1 MALYRNALPQLDG
14 SPFLADGGL
23 ETTLVFHH
31 GIDLPC
37 FAAFTLLGD
46 EKGRAALRHYFEQYL
61 RLAVDRQVGFILD
74 TVTWRANADWGVKL
88 GYSLEA
94 VDDMNRTSVA
104 FASDLRRAFATD
116 KTPIVI
122 NGVVGPRGDGYRVD
136 RRMTVEEAKVYHR
149 SQIEAFRDA
158 DADMVS
164 AITMNY
170 VEEAIGIAEAAQQ
183 SGMPVVRRLRKINA
197 LNMDN
202 CRSAVFRRRRRR

>member
-1 MALYRNALPQLDG
+1 
-14 SPFLADGGL
+14 
-23 ETTLVFHH
+23 
-31 GIDLPC
+31 
-37 FAAFTLLGD
+37 
-46 EKGRAALRHYFEQYL
+46 
-61 RLAVDRQVGFILD
+61 
-74 TVTWRANADWGVKL
+74 
-88 GYSLEA
+88 
-94 VDDMNRTSVA
+94 MNRTSVA

-136 RRMTVEEAKVYHR
+136 RRMTIEEAKVYHR

-183 SGMPVVRRLRKINA
+183 SGMPVVISFTVETNGRLPSGESLHPAIDQVGQTMAGYPAYYMINCA
-197 LNMDN
+197 HPLHSTA
-202 CRSAVFRRRRRR
+202 RSPKPGCGVTGCTA